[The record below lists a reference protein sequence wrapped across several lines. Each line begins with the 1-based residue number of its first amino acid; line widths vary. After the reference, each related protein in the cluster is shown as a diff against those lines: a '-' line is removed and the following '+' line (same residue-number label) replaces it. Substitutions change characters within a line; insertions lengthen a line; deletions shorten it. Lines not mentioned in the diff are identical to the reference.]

1 MGLLQRCQFLKNKYQ
16 ALCATSL
23 HVHRFIRWTIQHKTK
38 TEIMA
43 KSNLFV
49 VTFNNKLLKR
59 YTVILCDDPM
69 MRRENL
75 FCELQVIR

>member
-1 MGLLQRCQFLKNKYQ
+1 
-16 ALCATSL
+16 
-23 HVHRFIRWTIQHKTK
+23 
-38 TEIMA
+38 MA

-75 FCELQVIR
+75 FCELQVIRQPTIDKHNYKLIYFYVKSISLKDFGNEKGNWTAKEN